1 MFGAF
6 TGFVQG
12 RAPLKG
18 AVYGRPTRGSP
29 LLQGMPL
36 LENSPPDCFWK
47 FGEADFP
54 IHPMR
59 SALRWGFRALRSA
72 TIGASRPPRPPR
84 QSSRALQPHFWI
96 GDSLSFGK
104 GNKVGSWRSQLL
116 GNRRSRLSTRRCI
129 PRFLFS
135 RRSIE
140 RAITVAPR
148 LFFCLDFIFCLRLQ
162 GLIQLLQSLQIRY
175 RLRHRAPAKKLL

>member
-1 MFGAF
+1 LWGFMFGAF

-18 AVYGRPTRGSP
+18 SVYGRPTRGSP

-59 SALRWGFRALRSA
+59 SALRWGFRRLRTA

-84 QSSRALQPHFWI
+84 Q
-96 GDSLSFGK
+96 
-104 GNKVGSWRSQLL
+104 
-116 GNRRSRLSTRRCI
+116 RLARRCI
-129 PRFLFS
+129 PRFLNS
-135 RRSIE
+135 RFTIE
-140 RAITVAPR
+140 RTITFAPR
-148 LFFCLDFIFCLRLQ
+148 LLLCLEI
-162 GLIQLLQSLQIRY
+162 LLFTMPNFSPNISTLN
-175 RLRHRAPAKKLL
+175 H

>member
-59 SALRWGFRALRSA
+59 SALRWGFRRLRTA

-84 QSSRALQPHFWI
+84 QSSRALQPHFF
-96 GDSLSFGK
+96 DKRLSFVRER
-104 GNKVGSWRSQLL
+104 NKQGSCRRQLL
-116 GNRRSRLSTRRCI
+116 GNSAKPTFHAPLEHALFLNSRYS
-129 PRFLFS
+129 F
-135 RRSIE
+135 E
-140 RAITVAPR
+140 RTITFAPR
-148 LFFCLDFIFCLRLQ
+148 LLLCLEI
-162 GLIQLLQSLQIRY
+162 LLFTMPNFSPNISTLN
-175 RLRHRAPAKKLL
+175 H